1 MFRFFIPAT
10 LLTVG
15 LPAAVEY
22 FYVRGWI
29 PEMPSFLFESTWI
42 VAFVTS
48 VIFVY
53 LFRIAKPSLFVQ
65 FYLLSM
71 AVKLLACFAYS
82 LWMILE
88 DPAGSQGSVL
98 YFLGVYVL
106 FTSLEVACLYRKISR
121 SSRV

>member
-1 MFRFFIPAT
+1 MFRFFIPAAV
-10 LLTVG
+10 LTVC
-15 LPAAVEY
+15 LPLAIELG
-22 FYVRGWI
+22 FKRGWFSDL
-29 PEMPSFLFESTWI
+29 PSFLFETTWI

-53 LFRIAKPSLFVQ
+53 LSRLDKPSLFVQ

-88 DPAGSQGSVL
+88 HPAGSVPNVL
-98 YFLGVYVL
+98 YFLCVYVL
-106 FTSLEVACLYRKISR
+106 FTSLEIACLYRKISR
-121 SSRV
+121 SGRA